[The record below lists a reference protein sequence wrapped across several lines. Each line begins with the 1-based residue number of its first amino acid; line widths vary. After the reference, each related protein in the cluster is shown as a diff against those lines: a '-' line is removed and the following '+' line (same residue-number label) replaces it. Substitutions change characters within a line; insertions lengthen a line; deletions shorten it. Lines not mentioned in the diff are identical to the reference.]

1 MVVVSPIFKRYLGIF
16 IVLDEFLLWFY
27 TTGMTE
33 VLPEKLNSENK
44 MPRFAFRPAFKF
56 SPPSS

>member
-27 TTGMTE
+27 ATGMT
-33 VLPEKLNSENK
+33 
-44 MPRFAFRPAFKF
+44 
-56 SPPSS
+56 